1 MEEVRIALLS
11 DLQPVSPCDLQNEI
25 KRLLGRSHLYPE
37 PRLHLPL
44 AHLASF
50 SIKKKRES
58 ESRVGGP
65 DKDPLDRL
73 VLPGA

>member
-1 MEEVRIALLS
+1 MEEVRIALLF
-11 DLQPVSPCDLQNEI
+11 DQQPVTPCDLQNEI

-50 SIKKKRES
+50 SIKKKREP
-58 ESRVGGP
+58 ESHVRGP
-65 DKDPLDRL
+65 
-73 VLPGA
+73 